1 MQSMCPNDYVL
12 HECGARINLKTQ
24 SCVDTMLVSTS
35 GLAEV
40 TTEAGYSSKKFIA
53 WWRRSSVDKASINQI
68 VSNICKFVPDK
79 CCHVGGTCFY
89 AESELATDDKF
100 VKLRSQRTQLNMKDY
115 KLLELD

>member
-1 MQSMCPNDYVL
+1 MCPTDYVL